1 MHGLLNL
8 GAPNLNQQENKVKRN
23 GFGPGGITQDRL
35 GPTMQCMRWEKEA
48 SGITWLE
55 LSHRERRTSLRVPGT
70 SFQIAG
76 RERAR
81 M

>member
-23 GFGPGGITQDRL
+23 GFGPGGIAQDRL

-48 SGITWLE
+48 SGTACLE
-55 LSHRERRTSLRVPGT
+55 VLVV
-70 SFQIAG
+70 
-76 RERAR
+76 
-81 M
+81 